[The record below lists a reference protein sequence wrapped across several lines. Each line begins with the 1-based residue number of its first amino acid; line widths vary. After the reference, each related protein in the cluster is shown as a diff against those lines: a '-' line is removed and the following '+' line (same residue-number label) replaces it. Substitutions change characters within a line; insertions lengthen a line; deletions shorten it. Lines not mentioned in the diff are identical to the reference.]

1 MAMDQYLAPT
11 IYYSAK
17 EMERLRRKVSAQQA
31 NSSKYPD
38 GWSKS
43 KTDPMKVLDA
53 FSALH
58 VKKGFVL
65 RAYQYVSGGDGN
77 GVVWGMPEDSAF
89 PEPDECPKLEDTFLK
104 CPRPLGAVEDV
115 MEVIEGDGSDRS
127 YLYASLCGREISE
140 FGAMWH
146 GCSWSSHNIIDEQS
160 GPDGFNPKE
169 ATDWDWSEDKPKDW
183 RPSVK
188 KVNDKVITNFYT
200 HSGLGAE
207 GIVRHT
213 DTFSAGSYCFVTD
226 SKTIAN
232 GPGGYVY

>member
-1 MAMDQYLAPT
+1 MAST
-11 IYYSAK
+11 VYYSAE
-17 EMERLRRKVSAQQA
+17 EMERLRRKVSAQRA
-31 NSSKYPD
+31 NPGKYPN

-43 KTDPMKVLDA
+43 KMDPMKVLDA

-58 VKKGFVL
+58 IKKGFVL
-65 RAYQYVSGGDGN
+65 RAYQYVSGGNGN
-77 GVVWGMPEDSAF
+77 GVVWGMPEDNAF
-89 PEPDECPKLEDTFLK
+89 PEPDECPKLEDTALE
-104 CPRPLGAVEDV
+104 CPHPPGVVEDV
-115 MEVIEGDGSDRS
+115 MTVIDGDGSDLS

-146 GCSWSSHNIIDEQS
+146 GCSWTSHRIVDEQS
-160 GPDGFNPKE
+160 GLADFNLEK
-169 ATDWDWSEDKPKDW
+169 ANDWDWSEDKPKDW

-188 KVNDKVITNFYT
+188 TVNDKVITNFYT
-200 HSGLGAE
+200 FTGLGAE

-226 SKTIAN
+226 SEMIAN